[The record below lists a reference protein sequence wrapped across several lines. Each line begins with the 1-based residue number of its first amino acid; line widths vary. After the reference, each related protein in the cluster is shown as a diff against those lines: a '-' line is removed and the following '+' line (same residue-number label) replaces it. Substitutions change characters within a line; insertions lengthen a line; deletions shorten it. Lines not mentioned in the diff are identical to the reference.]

1 MNMKESMMRNLVFVN
16 TLMNKLL
23 IIPMFFLTMCGTA
36 PVTPPAQAC
45 SPRLDGKP
53 TFCPEPPVCLSL
65 NCEKPKPL
73 LPKPEI
79 KGEIDIYNPM
89 HWHSINQMFIRNAR
103 REKIEQNAT
112 TPTAAINKALAE
124 FNYGS
129 NGSTESEEL
138 LQLPSN
144 GNQ

>member
-1 MNMKESMMRNLVFVN
+1 MIMKENM
-16 TLMNKLL
+16 MNKLL

-45 SPRLDGKP
+45 SPRLNGRP
-53 TFCPEPPVCLSL
+53 TFCPEPPVCMSL
-65 NCEKPKPL
+65 NCPKPKPL

-79 KGEIDIYNPM
+79 RGEVNIYNPM
-89 HWHSINQMFIRNAR
+89 HWHQMQTMFQRNAR

>member
-1 MNMKESMMRNLVFVN
+1 
-16 TLMNKLL
+16 MNKLL

-45 SPRLDGKP
+45 SPRLDGQS
-53 TFCPEPPVCLSL
+53 TNCPPPDVVCLSL
-65 NCEKPKPL
+65 DCPKLIPREEL
-73 LPKPEI
+73 
-79 KGEIDIYNPM
+79 KGEIDIYEPM